1 MRHFGLLCD
10 DVTFHSQEGI
20 RVKIVMGHHLG
31 VFTVTCNRKSFCFAY
46 NGRASSELRHS
57 LSRFSS
63 KLQGTKEIIQV
74 PELSPKTAAFT
85 FFLLLT
91 SSLWS
96 KCTFSRLIIPFIL
109 CRYERK
115 MCFTDEYTVFENHQ
129 KNIIL
134 QFCNIE
140 KSILHS

>member
-1 MRHFGLLCD
+1 
-10 DVTFHSQEGI
+10 
-20 RVKIVMGHHLG
+20 MGHHLG

-46 NGRASSELRHS
+46 NGRASSEELRHS

-115 MCFTDEYTVFENHQ
+115 MCSTDECTVFKIQQ
-129 KNIIL
+129 KSLIL
-134 QFCNIE
+134 PIRKTLTLAEISF
-140 KSILHS
+140 HSRNFGMKIQMRHFGLIFKHC

>member
-1 MRHFGLLCD
+1 
-10 DVTFHSQEGI
+10 
-20 RVKIVMGHHLG
+20 MGHHLG
-31 VFTVTCNRKSFCFAY
+31 VFTGTCNRKSFCFASIM
-46 NGRASSELRHS
+46 AELAA
-57 LSRFSS
+57 LNLGIEPTSRFSS

-109 CRYERK
+109 CRYEMK
-115 MCFTDEYTVFENHQ
+115 MCSTDECTVFKIQQKRSHLANQ
-129 KNIIL
+129 KNINFSGN
-134 QFCNIE
+134 QFSQQNFWHE
-140 KSILHS
+140 NSNETFWADF